1 MRIQKIALGLT
12 VVDVE
17 SLASDIEKGY
27 YHDLT
32 QIYGSEITDKD
43 ANKLYLYHTLNYIL
57 SYFKECDNRKNVIFY
72 IDSNINLGIRFPK
85 ALAKIC
91 KVFPVITY
99 TNILSFNCLEQSG
112 GSCEELSLLIREC
125 RYNFDFNK
133 FSLRKI
139 KNYLEKHGIKL
150 TFPF

>member
-12 VVDVE
+12 VVDAE
-17 SLASDIEKGY
+17 SLASDIEKNY
-27 YHDLT
+27 YYDLT
-32 QIYGSEITDKD
+32 QIYGTEITDKD

-57 SYFKECDNRKNVIFY
+57 SYFKECNNRKNVIFY

-99 TNILSFNCLEQSG
+99 TNALEFNCLKQSG
-112 GSCEELSLLIREC
+112 GNSEELSLLIRNY
-125 RYNFDFNK
+125 RYNFDFNR
-133 FSLRKI
+133 FSPRKGKTFI
-139 KNYLEKHGIKL
+139 EKHGIKL

>member
-12 VVDVE
+12 VVDAE
-17 SLASDIEKGY
+17 SLASDIEKNY
-27 YHDLT
+27 YYDLT
-32 QIYGSEITDKD
+32 QIYGTEITDKD

-57 SYFKECDNRKNVIFY
+57 SYFKECNNRKNVIFY

-133 FSLRKI
+133 FSPRKI
-139 KNYLEKHGIKL
+139 KTYLEKHGIKL

>member
-12 VVDVE
+12 VVDAE
-17 SLASDIEKGY
+17 SLASDIEKNY
-27 YHDLT
+27 YYDLT

-57 SYFKECDNRKNVIFY
+57 SYFKECNNRKNVIFY

-99 TNILSFNCLEQSG
+99 TNALEFNCLKQSG
-112 GSCEELSLLIREC
+112 GNSEELSLLIRNY
-125 RYNFDFNK
+125 RYNFDFNR
-133 FSLRKI
+133 FSPRKGKTFI
-139 KNYLEKHGIKL
+139 EKHGIKL

>member
-12 VVDVE
+12 VVDAE
-17 SLASDIEKGY
+17 SLASDIEKNY
-27 YHDLT
+27 YYDLT

-57 SYFKECDNRKNVIFY
+57 SYFKECDNRKNVVLY
-72 IDSNINLGIRFPK
+72 ISSSVPPSVRFLK
-85 ALAKIC
+85 TLDKIC
-91 KVFPVITY
+91 KVFPVIIY
-99 TNILSFNCLEQSG
+99 TNTLSFNCLEQSG
-112 GSCEELSLLIREC
+112 GNCEELSLLIRDC

-133 FSLRKI
+133 FSPRKI
-139 KNYLEKHGIKL
+139 KTYLEKHGIKL

>member
-17 SLASDIEKGY
+17 SLARDIEKNY

-43 ANKLYLYHTLNYIL
+43 ANKLYLYHTLNRLINCL
-57 SYFKECDNRKNVIFY
+57 KDSDNRKNVVLY
-72 IDSNINLGIRFPK
+72 ISSSVPLSVRFLK
-85 ALAKIC
+85 TLVKIC

-99 TNILSFNCLEQSG
+99 THT
-112 GSCEELSLLIREC
+112 LSLIV
-125 RYNFDFNK
+125 
-133 FSLRKI
+133 
-139 KNYLEKHGIKL
+139 
-150 TFPF
+150 

>member
-17 SLASDIEKGY
+17 SLASDIEKSY

-43 ANKLYLYHTLNYIL
+43 ANKLYLYHTLNRLINCL
-57 SYFKECDNRKNVIFY
+57 KDSDNRKNVVLY
-72 IDSNINLGIRFPK
+72 ISSSVPLSVRFLK
-85 ALAKIC
+85 TLVKIC

-99 TNILSFNCLEQSG
+99 TNTLSFNCLEQSG

-133 FSLRKI
+133 FSSRKI
-139 KNYLEKHGIKL
+139 KTYLEKHGIKL

>member
-17 SLASDIEKGY
+17 SLASDIEKSY

-43 ANKLYLYHTLNYIL
+43 ANKLYLYHTLNRLINCL
-57 SYFKECDNRKNVIFY
+57 KDSDNRKNVVLY
-72 IDSNINLGIRFPK
+72 ISSSVPLSVRFLK
-85 ALAKIC
+85 TLVKIC

-99 TNILSFNCLEQSG
+99 TNALEFNCLKQSG
-112 GSCEELSLLIREC
+112 GNSEELSLLIRNY
-125 RYNFDFNK
+125 RYNFDFNR
-133 FSLRKI
+133 FSPRKGKTFI
-139 KNYLEKHGIKL
+139 EKHGIKL

>member
-12 VVDVE
+12 VVDAE
-17 SLASDIEKGY
+17 SLASDIEKNY
-27 YHDLT
+27 YYDLT
-32 QIYGSEITDKD
+32 QIYGTEITDKD

-57 SYFKECDNRKNVIFY
+57 SYFKECNNRKNVIFY

-99 TNILSFNCLEQSG
+99 TNALEFNCLKQSG
-112 GSCEELSLLIREC
+112 GNSEELSLLIRNY
-125 RYNFDFNK
+125 RYNFDFNR
-133 FSLRKI
+133 FSPRKGKTFI
-139 KNYLEKHGIKL
+139 EKHGIKL
-150 TFPF
+150 TIPF

>member
-1 MRIQKIALGLT
+1 MRVHKTTLGIA

-17 SLASDIEKGY
+17 SLVNDIEKSY

-32 QIYGSEITDKD
+32 QIYGFEIKDKD
-43 ANKLYLYHTLNYIL
+43 TNKLYLYHTLNHLIN
-57 SYFKECDNRKNVIFY
+57 YFKDSDNRKNVVYY
-72 IDSNINLGIRFPK
+72 INSNVNLDNRFTK
-85 ALAKIC
+85 AITKIC
-91 KVFPVITY
+91 KVFPVIVY
-99 TNILSFNCLEQSG
+99 TNTLSFNCLEQDG

-133 FSLRKI
+133 FSPRKM
-139 KNYLEKHGIKL
+139 NTFLVKHGIKL

>member
-12 VVDVE
+12 VVDAE
-17 SLASDIEKGY
+17 SLASDIEKNY
-27 YHDLT
+27 YYDLT

-57 SYFKECDNRKNVIFY
+57 SYFKECNNRKNVIFY

-133 FSLRKI
+133 FSPRKI
-139 KNYLEKHGIKL
+139 KTYLEKHGIKL

>member
-17 SLASDIEKGY
+17 SLASDIEKVY
-27 YHDLT
+27 YYDLT

-91 KVFPVITY
+91 KVFPVIVY
-99 TNILSFNCLEQSG
+99 TNTLSFNCLEQSG
-112 GSCEELSLLIREC
+112 GSWEELSLLIREC
-125 RYNFDFNK
+125 RYNFDFNR
-133 FSLRKI
+133 FSPRKG
-139 KNYLEKHGIKL
+139 KAFLEKYGIKL
-150 TFPF
+150 AFPF

>member
-17 SLASDIEKGY
+17 SLASDIEKNY
-27 YHDLT
+27 YYDLT

-57 SYFKECDNRKNVIFY
+57 SYFKECNNRKNVIFY

-99 TNILSFNCLEQSG
+99 TNALEFNCLKQSG
-112 GSCEELSLLIREC
+112 GNSEELSLLIRNY
-125 RYNFDFNK
+125 RYNFDFNR
-133 FSLRKI
+133 FSPRKGKTFI
-139 KNYLEKHGIKL
+139 EKHGIKL

>member
-133 FSLRKI
+133 FSPRKI
-139 KNYLEKHGIKL
+139 KIYLEKHGIKL
-150 TFPF
+150 IFPF

>member
-17 SLASDIEKGY
+17 SLASDIEKSY

-32 QIYGSEITDKD
+32 QIYGFETADRD
-43 ANKLYLYHTLNYIL
+43 ANKLLLYHTLNYLIN
-57 SYFKECDNRKNVIFY
+57 YFKGCDNRKNVVLY
-72 IDSNINLGIRFPK
+72 INSKANISARFLK
-85 ALAKIC
+85 TLAKIC

-99 TNILSFNCLEQSG
+99 TNALEFNCLKQSG
-112 GSCEELSLLIREC
+112 GNSEELSLLIRNY
-125 RYNFDFNK
+125 RYNFDFNR
-133 FSLRKI
+133 FSPRKGKTFI
-139 KNYLEKHGIKL
+139 EKHGIKL